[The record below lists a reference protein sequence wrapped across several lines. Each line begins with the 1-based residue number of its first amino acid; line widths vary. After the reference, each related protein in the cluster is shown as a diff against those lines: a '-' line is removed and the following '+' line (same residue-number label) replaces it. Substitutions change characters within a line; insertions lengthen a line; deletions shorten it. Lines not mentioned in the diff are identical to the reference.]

1 MKDMITFA
9 KSLVLLLL
17 LSFGGTMSAG
27 AQNSI
32 DKMVENYSTV
42 GSSKFTSVVERDP
55 ETRQVQKVV
64 KVLQVPG
71 HQAAQFRNAF
81 ISEKET
87 GTFTQQQQGDEQTL
101 TLTCETPQQARIYML
116 RLSGRHTYYHSG
128 KVTIIVKMKRR

>member
-9 KSLVLLLL
+9 KYLVLVLVLCL
-17 LSFGGTMSAG
+17 GGAVPAG

-55 ETRQVQKVV
+55 ETHQIQKVV

-71 HQAAQFRNAF
+71 HQAARFRKAF
-81 ISEKET
+81 IAEKET
-87 GTFTQQQQGDEQTL
+87 GTFTQQQQDNEQTL

-116 RLSGRHTYYHSG
+116 RLTGRHAYHSG
-128 KVTIIVKMKRR
+128 KVTIIVKMKRP